1 MKEQIQTEDLRNQLE
16 STNPPILIDV
26 RLKDDFETAHIPQAT
41 NNCVFEVAF
50 QKRLVAAVPDQTHP
64 IIVYGAGSESYEA
77 RVAAEKLCRT
87 GYSKVYEYRDGFA
100 AWQHAGAPV
109 IRGEPRPAAP
119 RISDGI
125 RSIDVAASSVE
136 WSGRNLLSKHHGRIG
151 LSSGQLEF
159 IQGQLSGGRF
169 VIDMT
174 SIVCSDLHGTEL
186 HDVLIEHL
194 QSDDFFDVAR
204 FPDAL
209 YVINAA
215 RRIEGATSGQPN
227 LEIMGDLTLKDISGP
242 LTFCAAAGV
251 TPDGKAAAQAVLSF
265 DRTHWNVLYG
275 SGRYFQGLGM
285 HLVYDLV
292 DLEIKIV
299 TH

>member
-1 MKEQIQTEDLRNQLE
+1 MKELIQTADLRNQLE

-26 RLKDDFETAHIPQAT
+26 RLEDDFETAHIPRAI

-50 QKRLVAAVPDQTHP
+50 NKRLVAAVPDRTHP
-64 IIVYGAGSESYEA
+64 IVVYGAGSESLEA
-77 RVAAEKLCRT
+77 RIAAEKLCRA
-87 GYSKVYEYRDGFA
+87 GYTKVYEYRDGFA
-100 AWQHAGAPV
+100 TWQHAGAPV
-109 IRGEPRPAAP
+109 IQGEQRPIAP

-136 WSGRNLLSKHHGRIG
+136 WNGRNLLNKHHGRIG

-159 IQGQLSGGRF
+159 VGAQLSGGRF

-174 SIVCSDLHGTEL
+174 SIACSDLHGTEL

-204 FPDAL
+204 FPEAL

-215 RRIEGATSGQPN
+215 RRVEGATPGQPN
-227 LEIMGDLTLKDISGP
+227 VEIMGDLTLKGICGP
-242 LTFCAAAGV
+242 LTFRAVAGV
-251 TPDGKAAAQAVLSF
+251 TPDGKAVAQAVLTF
-265 DRTHWNVLYG
+265 DRTRWNVLYG
-275 SGRYFQGLGM
+275 SGRYFHRLGM